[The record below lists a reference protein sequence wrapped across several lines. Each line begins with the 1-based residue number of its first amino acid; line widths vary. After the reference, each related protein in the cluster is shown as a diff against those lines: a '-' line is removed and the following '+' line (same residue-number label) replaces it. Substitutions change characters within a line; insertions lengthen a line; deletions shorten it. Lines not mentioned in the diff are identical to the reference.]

1 MAATVQVDSDHDPNK
16 KTCFKHVVVIWEKK
30 NGVDLTNELVDSL
43 PLKKNGLVVK
53 DKQAFMTHK
62 NKTTKDNEL
71 WEGRVRKLCGK
82 FTLVTFS
89 DKFKAWQ
96 PYIQVHTGLIKI
108 YSDCWVPFIS
118 RPVKHSVVH
127 FKIIKSETEAVQS

>member
-1 MAATVQVDSDHDPNK
+1 MAATVQVDSDPDPNK

-30 NGVDLTNELVDSL
+30 NGVDLTNELVNSL

-71 WEGRVRKLCGK
+71 WEGRVRKLYGK

-96 PYIQVHTGLIKI
+96 PYNQISYRIDQDLFRLLGSFYIQACQTLCG
-108 YSDCWVPFIS
+108 PF
-118 RPVKHSVVH
+118 
-127 FKIIKSETEAVQS
+127 QNN